1 MKNRELPESLAKQG
15 ISRHIKENY
24 NNDKNIICMPRQD
37 SEERGKMLKN
47 KGFLGIGREF
57 SP

>member
-24 NNDKNIICMPRQD
+24 NNDKNIIHLPRQHLQ
-37 SEERGKMLKN
+37 KPN
-47 KGFLGIGREF
+47 GRVYIKRPSKKARDF
-57 SP
+57 

>member
-1 MKNRELPESLAKQG
+1 MKTREKMRLYRDIRSYEK
-15 ISRHIKENY
+15 Y
-24 NNDKNIICMPRQD
+24 DKNIIYMPRQD